1 MNRKERRKLRKDK
14 NLIKELYFIIVKY
27 LPGLLNMFENLTDT
41 RNQNYVTYK
50 MKTICVTRLFGLL
63 CGLTTMT
70 DISSDDFNSDNF
82 IKNLSSIFIILIIFT
97 VKKNFFE
104 KNNIILEYNF
114 TINMHFYQYYTFYC
128 FYF

>member
-14 NLIKELYFIIVKY
+14 NLIKELYSIIVKY

-82 IKNLSSIFIILIIFT
+82 IKNLSSIFIIFT

-114 TINMHFYQYYTFYC
+114 TINMYFYQYYTFYC